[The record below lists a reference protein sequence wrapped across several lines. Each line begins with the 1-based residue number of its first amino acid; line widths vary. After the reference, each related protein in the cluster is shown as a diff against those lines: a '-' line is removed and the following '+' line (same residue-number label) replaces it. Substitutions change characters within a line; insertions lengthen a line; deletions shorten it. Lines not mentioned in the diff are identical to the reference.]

1 MALTRED
8 FVTES
13 VQAFL
18 REQLFNVHGYP
29 EGQIEIVE
37 SFDPAELGALP
48 MPLGTNYIATGF
60 NFDDEGRQAE
70 LGSSLKERT
79 YTIEFFVIGRDQTWA
94 KGLAQAIK
102 FGLEGEQDLIPL
114 LDIRQSDRPQMDTL
128 VVIGVNAEDQAIPD
142 PAPWQKHIW
151 LVTLRV
157 QDAYVERFS

>member
-18 REQLFNVHGYP
+18 RQQLFSVHGYP
-29 EGQIEIVE
+29 EDKITIVE
-37 SFDPAELGALP
+37 SFDVSEFNQKPS
-48 MPLGTNYIATGF
+48 PLDTNYVATGF

-70 LGSSLKERT
+70 LGSSMKERL
-79 YTIEFFVIGRDQTWA
+79 YTIEFFVIGKSDTWA

-102 FGLEGEQDLIPL
+102 FSLEGEEDLIPL
-114 LDIRQSDRPQMDTL
+114 LDITKPERPEMDKL
-128 VVIGVNAEDQAIPD
+128 VLIGVNAERQPIAD

-151 LVTLRV
+151 LVTLRA
-157 QDAYVERFS
+157 QDT